1 MIYLAYTKEDA
12 VFVIRLAED
21 LAATGIDL
29 WVDVNEIGATADW
42 SAAQQAAIEASEGV
56 IVVVSAGS
64 RDTRAHAA
72 RDRPGGPGA
81 RSRCIWRSPGAHPGR
96 SGSKGCPSPTS
107 PGLRQRP
114 QRPADQPDGR
124 PRSRPPRPTLQEAR
138 PKPKAPRSQPQPEA
152 APPQPE
158 APRRSNRATAPA
170 AALAAEGDAACWAPH
185 RDQRR
190 RSG

>member
-1 MIYLAYTKEDA
+1 LIYLAYTKEDA

-56 IVVVSAGS
+56 IVVVSPEAV
-64 RDTRAHAA
+64 TREHMRREIDQAA
-72 RDRPGGPGA
+72 RSQKPLYLAVA
-81 RSRCIWRSPGAHPGR
+81 RRSPWQVWFEGLPFADFTGDYD
-96 SGSKGCPSPTS
+96 SGLNDLLINLMG
-107 PGLRQRP
+107 GQ
-114 QRPADQPDGR
+114 
-124 PRSRPPRPTLQEAR
+124 SRPPRPPSEEAR

-158 APRRSNRATAPA
+158 APRRSIV
-170 AALAAEGDAACWAPH
+170 
-185 RDQRR
+185 RR
-190 RSG
+190 LLRRP